1 MTTDETHADGPV
13 KVVDRRWWHK
23 SDAGASTG
31 TDPDA
36 GRVRKPSYVEDL
48 EQQLAEKDKA
58 IQAHA
63 QRYRD
68 SSAEFEQ
75 VRARLRRDIDK
86 DIERARRTILA
97 DFLDVADNLDR
108 ALAAAAASG
117 QADPP
122 LLKGVQLVRD
132 LLLSKLAS
140 YGVTPIAAEGVP
152 FDPRLHEALSV
163 VPIADPSRDDL
174 VVSVIRAGYAIGD
187 DILRPATV
195 AVGRLAP

>member
-1 MTTDETHADGPV
+1 MTTDDANPDGPV

-23 SDAGASTG
+23 SDADADAG
-31 TDPDA
+31 TDPEA

-58 IQAHA
+58 IQAHV
-63 QRYRD
+63 QRYRE

-86 DIERARRTILA
+86 EIERARRAVLT

-108 ALAAAAASG
+108 ALAAAATSG
-117 QADPP
+117 QADPG

-132 LLLSKLAS
+132 LFLSKLAS

-152 FDPRLHEALSV
+152 FDPGLHEAVSM
-163 VPIADPSRDDL
+163 VPVTDPSRDDH
-174 VVSVIRAGYAIGD
+174 VISVIRAGYAVGD